1 MEETTKKLPSFFT
14 DASTKLDTKTKVKKS
29 CTEHGLKYKVQMV
42 FLNMLFDSYKET
54 RGAATKRAALD
65 AVVAALPEDTT
76 SPIW

>member
-14 DASTKLDTKTKVKKS
+14 NASTKLDTRTKVKKS

-42 FLNMLFDSYKET
+42 LLDMLFDSYKEKCRAT
-54 RGAATKRAALD
+54 TKRAALD
-65 AVVAALPEDTT
+65 AMVAALPGDTT